1 MLVFQVFNLRVTDQQ
16 TNRQTENQNA
26 IFFSN
31 QIVNTDYSHYM
42 AAVMKYYIAPCM
54 PKEMK
59 QERCLMINSFKAL
72 FWAQNPLERD
82 EILFSMLILAYSHPD
97 GNLFRYLFCD
107 LILISINHP
116 EQSI

>member
-1 MLVFQVFNLRVTDQQ
+1 
-16 TNRQTENQNA
+16 
-26 IFFSN
+26 
-31 QIVNTDYSHYM
+31 
-42 AAVMKYYIAPCM
+42 
-54 PKEMK
+54 
-59 QERCLMINSFKAL
+59 MINSFKAL
-72 FWAQNPLERD
+72 FWAQDPLERD